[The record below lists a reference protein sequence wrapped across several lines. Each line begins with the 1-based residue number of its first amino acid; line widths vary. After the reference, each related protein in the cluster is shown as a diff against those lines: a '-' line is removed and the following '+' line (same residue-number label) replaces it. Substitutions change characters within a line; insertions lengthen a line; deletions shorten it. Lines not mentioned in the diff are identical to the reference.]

1 MNKGFML
8 RDRFVQFLFIAL
20 MLSFSLPMSMQTWMV
35 GLWIV
40 SMTVIGWQE
49 KITITRKE
57 TFAILFFTIGFFF
70 YVAMYLRTPVAN
82 FSYINFILERK
93 ASLLLFPLPALIT
106 IRLYKDT
113 FLKQLIWF
121 PLGITAKFI
130 ITHILFLFH
139 EKGMFIFQ
147 SHVAYRD
154 AFNEVAQIHP
164 TYFGMYLVFAI
175 LVLQYVNVKS
185 FLKQDTW
192 RSVWQILLILFL
204 VLLSPKSPMLALGMI
219 AVIDLLWWSRMKQ
232 GQKMILVTG
241 SVAFFVLAW
250 WQIPMFHDRVQ
261 EVVEFFTMS
270 SSKHGGTSM
279 EMRQLI
285 FQTDMALLKD
295 HWVIGLGP
303 FALEEK
309 MNQAF
314 YLFSIMHQQ
323 SFGFYNT
330 HNEFLNQW
338 LCFGIV
344 GIFYFLILLVVH
356 GVRAVKTKNYLYI
369 SSLLLLVMCFTTENI
384 LSRQHGVIFFALFMA
399 IFYFQREEST
409 KTGLPSSSSV

>member
-1 MNKGFML
+1 MQGFIS
-8 RDRFVQFLFIAL
+8 RNYYIQFLFIAL
-20 MLSFSLPMSMQTWMV
+20 MLSFSLPMSMQTWIV

-40 SMTVIGWQE
+40 SMMVIGWQE

-57 TFAILFFTIGFFF
+57 VLAILFFTISFFS

-82 FSYINFILERK
+82 FSYIHFILERK

-139 EKGMFIFQ
+139 EQGMLIFQ
-147 SHVAYRD
+147 THVAYRD
-154 AFNEVAQIHP
+154 TFNEVAQIHP

-175 LVLQYVNVKS
+175 LILQYGYVKS

-192 RSVWQILLILFL
+192 RRVWQILLILFL

-219 AVIDLLWWSRMKQ
+219 AVIDLLLWSRMQ
-232 GQKMILVTG
+232 QQQKIILVTA
-241 SVAFFVLAW
+241 SMAFFVLAW
-250 WQIPMFHDRVQ
+250 WQIPLFHDRVQ
-261 EVVEFFTMS
+261 EVVEFFTKNS
-270 SSKHGGTSM
+270 SSHGGTSM

-295 HWVIGLGP
+295 HWVVGLGP

-338 LCFGIV
+338 LCFGIA
-344 GIFYFLILLVVH
+344 GILYFLFLLVVH
-356 GVRAVKTKNYLYI
+356 GLRAVKCKNYLYI

-399 IFYFQREEST
+399 IFYFQHEVSSEKR
-409 KTGLPSSSSV
+409 PSSTSSV